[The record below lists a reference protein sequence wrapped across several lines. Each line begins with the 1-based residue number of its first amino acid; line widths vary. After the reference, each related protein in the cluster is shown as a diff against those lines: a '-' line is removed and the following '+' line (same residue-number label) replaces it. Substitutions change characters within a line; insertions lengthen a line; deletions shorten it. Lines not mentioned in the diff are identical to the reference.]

1 MEVFLSLLVA
11 LVGLL
16 MYIMS
21 GNPKIQEL
29 GRIMFAAG
37 MFAFLFIAGPQ
48 VVGLLGR

>member
-16 MYIMS
+16 MYILS
-21 GNPKIQEL
+21 ANPKIQEL

-37 MFAFLFIAGPQ
+37 MFAFLFVAGPQ